1 MSCEVN
7 GGGARQRGG
16 ERWQGG
22 KAACVGAGA
31 VDCGTAS
38 ARCICCTAFAH
49 CIGSLHCLA
58 ESLTLHRRTLHWLD
72 ASVTAFARC
81 QCSQLGSLRR
91 LVASA
96 PACKSSVHGSPCTP
110 LMQPSCQPWSCSLD
124 QRGSNRMFGKLNDR
138 GHGLLVHGVCI
149 LDFDCIKDL
158 LQG

>member
-1 MSCEVN
+1 MGS
-7 GGGARQRGG
+7 
-16 ERWQGG
+16 GG
-22 KAACVGAGA
+22 KAACVAVGAGA

-91 LVASA
+91 ARCIGACLHILCARQSMHSAHAALV
-96 PACKSSVHGSPCTP
+96 PAVVVFTGPE
-110 LMQPSCQPWSCSLD
+110 
-124 QRGSNRMFGKLNDR
+124 GVESN
-138 GHGLLVHGVCI
+138 I
-149 LDFDCIKDL
+149 WETE
-158 LQG
+158 